1 MKERLDV
8 ILVKRGLAESRE
20 KAKAVLMAGNVFV
33 NGQREDK
40 PGTTFDES
48 KIEQIEVKGS
58 SLKYVSRGGLKLE
71 KAMQQFPITLKE
83 KVCMDIG
90 ASTGGFTDCMLHNG
104 ASRGLS
110 IDVGHGQLAWKLRQ
124 DERVVCMEKTNFR
137 YVTGEEIGEEI
148 DFGSVDVSFISLTK
162 ILIPARN
169 LLRQAGQ
176 MVCLIKPQFE
186 AGRDK
191 VGKKGVVR
199 EPQIHEEVIHK
210 VLDYADLIGFCV
222 RGLTF
227 SPVKGP
233 EGNIE
238 YLVWL
243 EKKEEIPADV
253 LALTE
258 ADAEEKLRQVMA
270 DGSGFSWTEEMQKL
284 IAGTVKDAHATLD
297 V

>member
-90 ASTGGFTDCMLHNG
+90 ASTGGFTDCMLQNG
-104 ASRGLS
+104 ASCVFS

-137 YVTGEEIGEEI
+137 YVTGEDIGEEI

-243 EKKEEIPADV
+243 EKKEEVPADI

-258 ADAEEKLRQVMA
+258 ADAEETLRQVMA